1 MKTSKK
7 PPQKTIKIEKHI
19 GIYDNYILPQDCD
32 KAIKLFEEQNAFKK
46 TFGRMQTEGAPP
58 TIKND
63 KQLFLAENVK
73 VWFKELRS
81 LIVNLDIAVKHYQ
94 HTTGII
100 KLYDLQ
106 QFDYTSLKIQKTLP
120 TQGYHVWHI
129 EHGAGI
135 DNSNRALVYTV
146 YLNDVKKGGET
157 EFLHQSMRVQPKKG
171 RIVIFPA
178 AFPFVHRGN
187 PPLKGE
193 KYLLTS
199 WLNLPVT

>member
-7 PPQKTIKIEKHI
+7 PPQKIIKIEKHI

-32 KAIKLFEEQNAFKK
+32 KAIKLFEEQNTFKK

-81 LIVNLDIAVKHYQ
+81 LIVNVDIAVKHYQ

-100 KLYDLQ
+100 KLYDVQ
-106 QFDYTSLKIQKTLP
+106 EFEYTSLKIQNT
-120 TQGYHVWHI
+120 I
-129 EHGAGI
+129 
-135 DNSNRALVYTV
+135 
-146 YLNDVKKGGET
+146 YLNDVKKGGEK
-157 EFLHQSMRVQPKKG
+157 EFLHQSIRVQPKKG
-171 RIVIFPA
+171 LIVIFPA

-193 KYLLTS
+193 KYILTS
-199 WLNLPVT
+199 WLNLPVK